1 MKRLPASAI
10 AVVAVISLGACFP
23 PATPEAACERFL
35 QGVREGDADT
45 VFNALAQTTQWSL
58 HTVAKSSEQMRDL
71 IEQAY
76 PAVERRAALAR
87 LPAGGGNG
95 KALFRALYPQRYA
108 PSFQRRLGQG
118 AMTVT
123 QKGPDR
129 ATCSRPGGE
138 PFLLSRGPKGGWGMA
153 ELDDEW
159 EQAKLRAV
167 HDLSTVQENARLYKG
182 GR

>member
-1 MKRLPASAI
+1 MKRLLLC
-10 AVVAVISLGACFP
+10 AVVIAGLGLLACLP

-45 VFNALAQTTQWSL
+45 VFDALVKTTQWSF
-58 HTVAKSSEQMRDL
+58 HTVAKNSRQMRDL
-71 IEQAY
+71 IERTY
-76 PAVERRAALAR
+76 PAAERRAALAR
-87 LPAGGGNG
+87 LPAGEGNG

-108 PSFQRRLGQG
+108 ASFQRRLGQG
-118 AMTVT
+118 AMSVT

-167 HDLSTVQENARLYKG
+167 HDLTTVQENARLYKG